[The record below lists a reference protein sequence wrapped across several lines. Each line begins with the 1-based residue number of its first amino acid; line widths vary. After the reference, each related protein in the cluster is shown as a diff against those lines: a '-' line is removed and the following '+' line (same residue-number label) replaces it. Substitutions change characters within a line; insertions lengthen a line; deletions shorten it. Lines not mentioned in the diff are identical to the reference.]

1 MNKFTLKI
9 NGMKCS
15 MCEEHVS
22 TLIKDKIDRAIKVK
36 ASHSKN
42 NVVILSDRDIS
53 ETEFKT
59 AFIGSGYKV
68 EDYKKEMNIKDSFF
82 YNLAKKHYKFLGIK

>member
-59 AFIGSGYKV
+59 AFIASGYKV